1 MFLAAVIYNVALCSS
16 FPPADWAT
24 FCHVY
29 ECKAKEELSSKSNLN
44 FENFLIQKKFW

>member
-1 MFLAAVIYNVALCSS
+1 MLHCVAASHLQTE
-16 FPPADWAT
+16 P
-24 FCHVY
+24 HVY